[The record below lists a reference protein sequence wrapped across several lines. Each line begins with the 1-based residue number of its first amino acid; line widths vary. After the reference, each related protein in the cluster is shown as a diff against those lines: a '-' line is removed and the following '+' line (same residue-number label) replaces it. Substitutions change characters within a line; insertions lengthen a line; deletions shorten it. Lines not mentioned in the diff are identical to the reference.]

1 MSRLTRRRAAFLPA
15 LLLGAAALGAAAL
28 GAAALVACGAT
39 AGATPT
45 AAPASVARLEPPL
58 GSVPTFALPDF
69 SFALPSFEADPALE
83 AMFPDTIG
91 GQAVEVASVTGTSF
105 MSGASGTALAPVL
118 QELDATAADLSVA
131 FGGTAQVTVIAFQ
144 LRGVSAEQFFAAYTS
159 TAPGA
164 EGAAITDTSF
174 GGKAVKKVVPVGGDT
189 VYLYLHGEVMWTVG
203 GASATDALLTE
214 TFSKLP

>member
-1 MSRLTRRRAAFLPA
+1 MGESRLTERRAAVLPA

-28 GAAALVACGAT
+28 AACGGT

-45 AAPASVARLEPPL
+45 PAPASVAQTEPPI

-69 SFALPSFEADPALE
+69 SFALPSFEADPELE
-83 AMFPDTIG
+83 ALFPDAIG
-91 GQAVEVASVTGTSF
+91 GQPVQVSSLTGSSF
-105 MSGASGTALAPVL
+105 MSGASGTAFAPVL
-118 QELDATAADLSVA
+118 QALDAKAADLSVA
-131 FGGTAQVTVIAFQ
+131 FGGTTQVTVIAFE
-144 LRGVSAEQFFAAYTS
+144 LRGVPAEQFFAAYTS

-164 EGAAITDTSF
+164 QGASITDATF
-174 GGKAVKKVVPVGGDT
+174 GGKAVKKVVPVGADT

-203 GASATDALLTE
+203 GTSATDALLTE